1 MNRFTFVSA
10 LIASF
15 LLTELPQ
22 TQSWAQTQMAHQT
35 SSKPPTNSSRNAAL
49 SDAASINEDLI
60 GFALEGNAEKV
71 TEKVTA
77 MRKVIPALR
86 SLLDASTLESLTRQ
100 FADMEQAS
108 TRNDV
113 LGVALA
119 SVEVYRFLENATDP
133 ASRPAPLEV
142 AMLDYSGFKLSILS
156 RKEVTDWQAVAVT
169 AKDSDA
175 AWVILTKRVQ
185 EASLRNLVA
194 AIQDGLRNYVERK
207 DVDGARFAAKMQIE
221 VVDVL
226 EDYFKRSRK
235 K

>member
-1 MNRFTFVSA
+1 MGKFTFIGT
-10 LIASF
+10 LIVSF

-22 TQSWAQTQMAHQT
+22 TQSRAQPQIAQQNT
-35 SSKPPTNSSRNAAL
+35 SGSAKNSSRNAAL

-60 GFALEGNAEKV
+60 GLALEGKAEKV
-71 TEKVTA
+71 AEKVTA
-77 MRKVIPALR
+77 MRKMIPALR
-86 SLLDASTLESLTRQ
+86 SLLDASTLESVTRQ
-100 FADMEQAS
+100 LSDMEQAS
-108 TRNDV
+108 AKNDV
-113 LGVALA
+113 LAVALA
-119 SVEVYRFLENATDP
+119 SVEAYRFLENAMDP

-175 AWVILTKRVQ
+175 AWMILTKKVQ
-185 EASLRNLVA
+185 ETSLRNLVA
-194 AIQDGLRNYVERK
+194 AIQDGLRNSVERK
-207 DVDGARFAAKMQIE
+207 EINGVGFAAKMQLE

-226 EDYFKRSRK
+226 EDYFKRGRK